1 MAFRAAASRR
11 SFCLPCFLVGF
22 IEIHADKRIA
32 PDFKPR
38 FPFALLFSIG
48 RSLGLGMIF
57 SRRERKADLRSA
69 GQPGRLSPRELG
81 LLLHQEDFFHAINLF
96 QLNFDDFVHCGLHG
110 ASDECGFDR

>member
-38 FPFALLFSIG
+38 FPFALLFSM
-48 RSLGLGMIF
+48 SD
-57 SRRERKADLRSA
+57 SR
-69 GQPGRLSPRELG
+69 GRLSPREFGRG